1 MEKSKVAAVVAMV
14 LWVCASAT
22 MAGII
27 VQDDFN
33 TGPLDTSKW
42 YTVWNP
48 SLNFIS
54 YRGSQGIEIRGGHL
68 WSYASVA
75 PQAGE
80 KVVVTVTDF
89 DGGDYNRGHAWGL
102 VSDSSWLNTISIFIA
117 DDYKI
122 YAQIRANGGP
132 TQMHVLWTDAR
143 HYEGPMTI
151 EWTPTSIKITHG
163 WWPAYSL
170 DTTVQTT
177 DMNGN
182 PWVIPTA
189 AMKTVF
195 AGGYNSAPLYVDSV
209 KTELIVPEPAT
220 MILLGLGSL
229 ILLKRTRA

>member
-1 MEKSKVAAVVAMV
+1 MEKSRARVVMAA
-14 LWVCASAT
+14 LLVCASAA

-48 SLNFIS
+48 TLNFIS
-54 YRGSQGIEIRGGHL
+54 SRGSQGIEIRGGHV

-102 VSDSSWLNTISIFIA
+102 VSDGWLNFIIITIA

-122 YAQIRANGGP
+122 YAEIRANGGT
-132 TQMHVLWTDAR
+132 TQKHVLWTDAR

-151 EWTPTSIKITHG
+151 EWTPTSVKIRHG

-189 AMKTVF
+189 ALKTAFVC
-195 AGGYNSAPLYVDSV
+195 GYNNMPLYVDSV
-209 KTELIVPEPAT
+209 STELIVPEPAT
-220 MILLGLGSL
+220 MILLGFGSL